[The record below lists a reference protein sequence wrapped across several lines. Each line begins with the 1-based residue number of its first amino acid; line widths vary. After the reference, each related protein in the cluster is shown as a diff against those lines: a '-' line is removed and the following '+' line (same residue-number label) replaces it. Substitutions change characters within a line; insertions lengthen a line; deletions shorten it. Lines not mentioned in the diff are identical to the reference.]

1 MWGKIW
7 ARVIVQ
13 KQLIFIASFIQNLYT
28 FAKLQANFLQT
39 ATILTCGDW

>member
-1 MWGKIW
+1 MWGENW

-13 KQLIFIASFIQNLYT
+13 KQLIFPAFPAQNRYT

-39 ATILTCGDW
+39 ATILTCGDR